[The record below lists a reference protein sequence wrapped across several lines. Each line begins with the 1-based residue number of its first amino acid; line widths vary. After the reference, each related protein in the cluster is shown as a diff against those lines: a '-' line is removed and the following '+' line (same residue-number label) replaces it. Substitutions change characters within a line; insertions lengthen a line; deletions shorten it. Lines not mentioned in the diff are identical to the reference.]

1 MSAIP
6 LQVKRIFEQ
15 RWAAKFASL
24 AVSAVRKN
32 AELDCPE
39 QPAALGKIVA
49 GVDLN
54 NELASSA

>member
-6 LQVKRIFEQ
+6 LQVQRIFER

-24 AVSAVRKN
+24 VVSAGRKN
-32 AELDCPE
+32 AELDCPD
-39 QPAALGKIVA
+39 QPATLGKSVG

-54 NELASSA
+54 NELTSPG